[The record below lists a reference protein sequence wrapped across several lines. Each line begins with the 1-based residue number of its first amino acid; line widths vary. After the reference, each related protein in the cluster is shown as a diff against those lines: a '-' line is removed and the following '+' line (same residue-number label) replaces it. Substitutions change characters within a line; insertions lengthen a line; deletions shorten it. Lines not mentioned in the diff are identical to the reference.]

1 MSEKYFQDFYP
12 ENYSHCYG
20 CGRLNEK
27 GMHIKSK
34 WDGDEAVCYYTP
46 DSSKTGGFP
55 DFLYGGI
62 IASLVDCHCAGT
74 AAAAKI
80 KEDGFEVGDI
90 PMPRFV
96 TASLKVDYLKPT
108 PVGEELE
115 IRASVQ
121 EIKGRK
127 VVLSATVS
135 ASGTATAKGE
145 AVMVMIPEE
154 KKD

>member
-1 MSEKYFQDFYP
+1 MSELYFQDFYP
-12 ENYSHCYG
+12 DNYSHCYG
-20 CGRLNEK
+20 CGKLNEK
-27 GMHIKSK
+27 GMQIKSR
-34 WDGDEAVCYYTP
+34 WDGDEGVCYYTP
-46 DSSKTGGFP
+46 DDSKTGGFP

-74 AAAAKI
+74 AAAAKL
-80 KEDGFEVGDI
+80 KQDGFEVGQVL
-90 PMPRFV
+90 MPRFV

-115 IRASVQ
+115 IRASVR

-127 VVLSATVS
+127 VILSATVS
-135 ASGTATAKGE
+135 AAGNVTAKGE
-145 AVMVMIPEE
+145 AVMVLIPEE